1 MTAIDPAG
9 PLAAGLARQ
18 RLLPVLTIADAGVVP
33 ALAEI
38 LRAHALTTVEVT
50 LRTPAAAD
58 AAAAFLAEGD
68 FTVGLGT
75 VRRPAD
81 LALAEKIGV
90 HFAVAPG
97 MTPALLAAAGDSPLP
112 FLPAAAT
119 PSEMMALADAG
130 FRLVKF
136 FPAAALGRGIL
147 EAVRGPLPELAF
159 IANGGIGVAEA
170 AAWLAAENVIATGM
184 TALAPPDLLARRAF
198 GEIARRVHAAVQA
211 LP

>member
-50 LRTPAAAD
+50 LRTPAALD
-58 AAAAFLAEGD
+58 AAAAFVAEGD
-68 FTVGLGT
+68 FTVALGT
-75 VRRPAD
+75 LRSAAD
-81 LALAEKIGV
+81 LARAAEIGAD
-90 HFAVAPG
+90 FAVTPG
-97 MTPALLAAAGDSPLP
+97 TPPALLAAAADSPVP
-112 FLPAAAT
+112 VVPAAAT

-130 FRLVKF
+130 FRVVKF

-170 AAWLAAENVIATGM
+170 GEWLAADNVIATGM